1 MTSPRRVVANQRNAC
16 KSRGPR
22 SQAGKARA
30 SQNAFRHGFA
40 SLNYR
45 NPDFR
50 LETARIVKSLC
61 GKDDNP
67 LLVEQ
72 AHVIAETEIL
82 LRGIRA
88 EKVAAIERMR
98 ELDAS
103 PIVKRDRG
111 LVRARARSRRV
122 RVACAEFL
130 QPRDE
135 NQIVEPQRVG
145 TRWRKRSSMQP
156 PRKLLIPM
164 RDETAAMRAAT
175 PDLNR
180 LDRYEQRAWARLR
193 RAILR
198 FYEPEIR
205 RREIPSRVPGDK
217 LQDEAVRIRW
227 QWRPATAP

>member
-1 MTSPRRVVANQRNAC
+1 MTSARQVAANRLNGS

-22 SQAGKARA
+22 TKAGKARA

-40 SLNYR
+40 SVSYR

-50 LETARIVKSLC
+50 LETARIVKSLYS
-61 GKDDNP
+61 KDDNP

-111 LVRARARSRRV
+111 LMRARARSRRG
-122 RVACAEFL
+122 RVAWAEFVRLKAKIKSLSRSEREKMVQEVAL
-130 QPRDE
+130 QPRRD
-135 NQIVEPQRVG
+135 P
-145 TRWRKRSSMQP
+145 
-156 PRKLLIPM
+156 LIPM

-180 LDRYEQRAWARLR
+180 LGRYERRAWARLR
-193 RAILR
+193 LAILR
-198 FYEPEIR
+198 FM
-205 RREIPSRVPGDK
+205 SLKFAGG
-217 LQDEAVRIRW
+217 
-227 QWRPATAP
+227 RPVVSVG

>member
-1 MTSPRRVVANQRNAC
+1 MTSARQVAANRLNGR

-22 SQAGKARA
+22 TRAGKARA

-40 SLNYR
+40 SVSYR

-50 LETARIVKSLC
+50 METARIVKSLC
-61 GKDDNP
+61 SKDDNP

-88 EKVAAIERMR
+88 EKVAAIDRMR

-103 PIVKRDRG
+103 PVVKRDNG
-111 LVRARARSRRV
+111 LMRARARSRRG
-122 RVACAEFL
+122 RVAFAEFL
-130 QPRDE
+130 RLTAKIKSLSRSEREEMAQEVAMQPRRD
-135 NQIVEPQRVG
+135 P
-145 TRWRKRSSMQP
+145 
-156 PRKLLIPM
+156 LIPM

-180 LDRYEQRAWARLR
+180 LGRYERRAWARLR

-198 FYEPEIR
+198 FV
-205 RREIPSRVPGDK
+205 SLKFAGG
-217 LQDEAVRIRW
+217 
-227 QWRPATAP
+227 RPVVSVG

>member
-1 MTSPRRVVANQRNAC
+1 MTSARQVAANRLNGR

-22 SQAGKARA
+22 TRAGKARA

-40 SLNYR
+40 SVSYR

-50 LETARIVKSLC
+50 METARIVKSLC
-61 GKDDNP
+61 SKDDNP

-72 AHVIAETEIL
+72 AHIIAEAQLL

-103 PIVKRDRG
+103 PIVKRERG
-111 LVRARARSRRV
+111 LMRARARSRRG
-122 RVACAEFL
+122 RVAWAEFVRL
-130 QPRDE
+130 KAKIKSLSRSEWEKMAEEIDMQPRGK
-135 NQIVEPQRVG
+135 P
-145 TRWRKRSSMQP
+145 
-156 PRKLLIPM
+156 LIPM

-180 LDRYEQRAWARLR
+180 LGRYERRAWARLR
-193 RAILR
+193 LAILR
-198 FYEPEIR
+198 FM
-205 RREIPSRVPGDK
+205 SLKFAGG
-217 LQDEAVRIRW
+217 
-227 QWRPATAP
+227 RPVASSAS

>member
-1 MTSPRRVVANQRNAC
+1 M
-16 KSRGPR
+16 
-22 SQAGKARA
+22 
-30 SQNAFRHGFA
+30 
-40 SLNYR
+40 
-45 NPDFR
+45 
-50 LETARIVKSLC
+50 VKSLC
-61 GKDDNP
+61 SKDDNP

-130 QPRDE
+130 QLE
-135 NQIVEPQRVG
+135 TKI
-145 TRWRKRSSMQP
+145 RSLSRSEWDKMAEEIELQP

-198 FYEPEIR
+198 FMSLKFVGGRFRHACRVISR
-205 RREIPSRVPGDK
+205 KTKPS
-217 LQDEAVRIRW
+217 A
-227 QWRPATAP
+227 

>member
-1 MTSPRRVVANQRNAC
+1 MTSARRVAANQRNAR

-40 SLNYR
+40 SVSYR

-50 LETARIVKSLC
+50 LETARMVKSLC
-61 GKDDNP
+61 SKDDNP

-103 PIVKRDRG
+103 PIVKRDKG
-111 LVRARARSRRV
+111 LMRARARSRRG
-122 RVACAEFL
+122 RVAWAEFL
-130 QPRDE
+130 RLKAKIRSLSRSEREKLAEEIDTQPRR
-135 NQIVEPQRVG
+135 EP
-145 TRWRKRSSMQP
+145 
-156 PRKLLIPM
+156 LIPM

-175 PDLNR
+175 PDLKR
-180 LDRYEQRAWARLR
+180 LGRYERRAWARLR
-193 RAILR
+193 RAILGFMSLKFVGGR
-198 FYEPEIR
+198 
-205 RREIPSRVPGDK
+205 SVASAG
-217 LQDEAVRIRW
+217 
-227 QWRPATAP
+227 